1 MSHKESATEQM
12 QKRWR
17 GRVGPRLGRVREP
30 EKYKSIKAWHMVQ
43 AGEEF
48 FFFFFLLTF
57 N

>member
-48 FFFFFLLTF
+48 FFFFSY
-57 N
+57 